1 MRKGDICEGYVEKI
15 DFPNKGY
22 VWVDEDGMKTRVIV
36 KNAVPGQK
44 VRFAVNKKRK
54 DKCEGRL
61 LEVLENS
68 PLEKKCYEEGKVC
81 KYFGKCG
88 GCVYQSMEYSEQ
100 LKMKESQ
107 VKSILDEA
115 VKGDFEFEGIIG
127 SPVNESYRNKME
139 FTFGDEVK
147 GGELALGLHKR
158 NSTYD
163 IVTVNGCK
171 IVDNDFSRILDCVC
185 SYFKEKNLPYFHKMT
200 HEGYLRHLLVRKA
213 VKTGQ
218 ILVDIV
224 TTTQLDFDMSEITE
238 KLRNLQLDGTLV
250 GLLHTYNDSIADVVK
265 GYTNTNLLK
274 SDPQKYIKLY
284 FSVFKKSPKQ
294 FIEAFA
300 LNTLGFWNPEK
311 NYYDSR
317 MVHPYLEFYMLE
329 AKKHNPDYIE
339 IQRHSFLPHYEKI
352 LEKLVAQNYFSKIPI
367 ISSFL
372 KLGTYFTLFI
382 TVLIFILYKKSYKYL
397 VPLSYVF
404 GLYITLFLSPVALF
418 RYGFP
423 ILLITPVYFNIFF
436 QKKEEQQQ

>member
-22 VWVDEDGMKTRVIV
+22 VWVDAGEIG

-163 IVTVNGCK
+163 IVTVK
-171 IVDNDFSRILDCVC
+171 
-185 SYFKEKNLPYFHKMT
+185 
-200 HEGYLRHLLVRKA
+200 
-213 VKTGQ
+213 
-218 ILVDIV
+218 
-224 TTTQLDFDMSEITE
+224 
-238 KLRNLQLDGTLV
+238 
-250 GLLHTYNDSIADVVK
+250 
-265 GYTNTNLLK
+265 
-274 SDPQKYIKLY
+274 
-284 FSVFKKSPKQ
+284 
-294 FIEAFA
+294 
-300 LNTLGFWNPEK
+300 
-311 NYYDSR
+311 R
-317 MVHPYLEFYMLE
+317 M
-329 AKKHNPDYIE
+329 
-339 IQRHSFLPHYEKI
+339 
-352 LEKLVAQNYFSKIPI
+352 
-367 ISSFL
+367 
-372 KLGTYFTLFI
+372 
-382 TVLIFILYKKSYKYL
+382 
-397 VPLSYVF
+397 
-404 GLYITLFLSPVALF
+404 
-418 RYGFP
+418 
-423 ILLITPVYFNIFF
+423 
-436 QKKEEQQQ
+436 